1 MTTLPDHC
9 TVLVI
14 GSGNAGLSAAI
25 SAAQNGASSVLL
37 VDKCPSSWAGG
48 NTYFTAGAY
57 RTPHAGLPTLLPLVN
72 NAPPDA
78 SRAISLPPYPAAA
91 FASDLRRVT
100 TRPDRASPAL
110 AAVLVADALP
120 AVRWLAGGSVGVRF
134 RLSFHRQAYLED
146 VDDDDEEGE
155 GEEEEGSGGG
165 GGGGGG
171 DSKRRRRRRRQR
183 WRFWGGLAL
192 ATQDGGKG
200 LVADELAAAARHG
213 VRVAWS
219 TALVRLLTA
228 TTTTTTATTTA
239 HASSSSANTNNVV
252 NVIGAVLRQA
262 DGVEVPVL
270 ATGGVVLAA
279 GGFEAS
285 GALRAR
291 HLGPEWGGACAF
303 VRGTPFN
310 TGDGLEAAVRDA
322 GAARAGD
329 WAGCHAVAWDA
340 NAAPESGD
348 RGRTN
353 EYTKSGYPL
362 GVMVDVEGRRFV
374 DEGVDFRN
382 YTYARFGRAVL
393 GREGGVAFQV
403 WDAVGAGLLRGEEY
417 RAEVVERIEAGSL
430 DELAAR
436 CAERGLRDPDR
447 FVGTVRAFNEAA
459 RRHREKHPERV
470 FNPAVKDGVATEPGM
485 LEPPKSN
492 WALPIEK
499 PPFLAVK
506 VGCGITF
513 TFGGLAVEPET
524 AAVVSESTGKPIDGL
539 YAVGEMLGGLF
550 YGTFGWMAFREFEFF
565 ATLSTVLIPVA
576 FLWGRIGVVGG
587 YQKLLFHELF
597 AAWIGYDGHQ
607 GLAETFVVR
616 RVDGVD
622 DW

>member
-1 MTTLPDHC
+1 MTSLPDHC

-25 SAAQNGASSVLL
+25 SAAQNGAPSVLL
-37 VDKCPSSWAGG
+37 VDKCPASWAGG

-72 NAPPDA
+72 NAPPDP
-78 SRAISLPPYPAAA
+78 SRAVSLPPYPAAA

-100 TRPDRASPAL
+100 RGRADPAL
-110 AAVLVADALP
+110 AAVLVEDALP
-120 AVRWLAGGSVGVRF
+120 AVRWLAGESVGVRF
-134 RLSFHRQAYLED
+134 QLSFHRQAYLED
-146 VDDDDEEGE
+146 VDDDDDDEEGE
-155 GEEEEGSGGG
+155 GEEGSGGG
-165 GGGGGG
+165 GAG
-171 DSKRRRRRRRQR
+171 RRRQR

-219 TALVRLLTA
+219 TALVRLLTTPPPPS
-228 TTTTTTATTTA
+228 TTTTTP
-239 HASSSSANTNNVV
+239 ASSSNNNNNNNNTNTNNVI
-252 NVIGAVLRQA
+252 NVIGAVLRRA
-262 DGVEVPVL
+262 DGVQVPVL
-270 ATGGVVLAA
+270 ASGGVVLAA

-285 GALRAR
+285 GALRAQ
-291 HLGPEWGGACAF
+291 HLGPEWGGTRAF

-310 TGDGLEAAVRDA
+310 TGDGLEVAVRDA

-340 NAAPESGD
+340 NAAPEGGD
-348 RGRTN
+348 RERTN

-393 GREGGVAFQV
+393 GREEGVAFQV

-436 CAERGLRDPDR
+436 CVERGLRDPDR
-447 FVGTVRAFNEAA
+447 FVRTVRAFNEAA
-459 RRHREKHPERV
+459 KRHREKHPERV

-550 YGTFGWMAFREFEFF
+550 YGNYPGGSGLTAG
-565 ATLSTVLIPVA
+565 TV
-576 FLWGRIGVVGG
+576 WGRRAG
-587 YQKLLFHELF
+587 KD
-597 AAWIGYDGHQ
+597 AAERARKGKDVAR
-607 GLAETFVVR
+607 L
-616 RVDGVD
+616 
-622 DW
+622 